1 MELPKL
7 VIRNIFRHKL
17 RAALTILGVAIA
29 MLAFG
34 ILRTLIAAWYV
45 GVEASAA
52 NRLVTRNKISLIY
65 SLPIAYKNKI
75 LQINGVT
82 GIGHGAWY
90 GGIYKDKKNFFA
102 QFAISGA
109 DYLDLFPEFVFTPDE
124 RTAFS
129 RERNAAVCG
138 RKTAERFGWKIG
150 DIIPLQGT
158 IYPGQIE
165 LVLRGIYRGA
175 RKNVDETAF
184 FFQWEYLNE
193 IVKKVLPQRADRAG
207 WYMVQIRDPD
217 RAAEISQEIDAL
229 FENSLAETLTETEK
243 SFQMGFVAMTGAMIA
258 AIRVISVVVIGIIL
272 IVLANTMAMTA
283 RERSSEY
290 AVLKTLGFRP
300 SFIFLL
306 VSGESVAI
314 AMLGGIVGAAL
325 TIPGGKIFQ
334 GQLESF
340 LPVFEVSGATVATI
354 LAVSFLVGMAAAVP
368 PAIRVTRT
376 GIAEGL
382 RYIG

>member
-1 MELPKL
+1 MELLRL

-17 RAALTILGVAIA
+17 RALLTILGVAIA

-34 ILRTLIAAWYV
+34 ILRTLIDAWYV

-75 LQINGVT
+75 LQVNGVT
-82 GIGHGAWY
+82 GIGYGTWY

-102 QFAISGA
+102 QFAISGT
-109 DYLDLFPEFVFTPDE
+109 DYLDLSPEFVLTPEE
-124 RTAFS
+124 RAAFD

-138 RKTAERFGWKIG
+138 RKTAERFGWKLG

-158 IYPGQIE
+158 IYPGQID

-184 FFQWEYLNE
+184 FFRFDYLNE
-193 IVKKVLPQRADRAG
+193 IAKKVLPARTDRPG
-207 WYMVQIRDPD
+207 WYLVQIRDPD

-243 SFQMGFVAMTGAMIA
+243 AFQMGFVAMTGAMVA
-258 AIRVISVVVIGIIL
+258 AIKVISVVVIGIIL
-272 IVLANTMAMTA
+272 LVLANTMAMTA

-300 SFIFLL
+300 WFLFLL

-314 AMLGGIVGAAL
+314 AMLGGILGAVL
-325 TIPGGKIFQ
+325 TIPGGKVFQ

-340 LPVFEVSGATVATI
+340 LPVFEVSGATLVTI
-354 LAVSFLVGMAAAVP
+354 LAVSLLVGMAAALP
-368 PAIRVTRT
+368 PVIRVTRT